1 MILSDYVNSL
11 DESQQ
16 NIVGRST
23 AIISKSEK
31 FKGIL
36 EEQGTDD
43 FETLLKALSA
53 SFEAMTDEQ
62 VGIVP
67 KRQAADF
74 AKMVENYK
82 KMTGIPAAM
91 LAKIEDTSIPDEKFV
106 AVLLEEGRNAR
117 NAAGKAGYNISQGF
131 KTARKT
137 LGGLFGR
144 GQNMT
149 NKNKNMKAAA
159 AVGANGQPKKTWRN
173 RLGNFFGSTKRFFTR
188 SKNGNGKSPFTGAGP
203 SAMVNPNNVPNVN
216 LSNPMKQKQATGP
229 VAPASG
235 SRQSAFRNVVPGLPK
250 VPSSK
255 PQITNFGRFNGFRST
270 GTRKG
275 GAGAAAAAR
284 TRKLRRYFH

>member
-1 MILSDYVNSL
+1 MPGMPSMPSFSVPKFNIKLPKFPTIRGFDTTPLIEALLSILPDGKKLAEKLGALSEAAKNKIAEGLALAGTFVAGGWNLTVSIYNRLTGGLMSLGDYMTLHKDLEIKALSQALKLREELAKKAVREVIDLAKRFETRNKRLSSSADSRRQITMILSDYVNSL

-106 AVLLEEGRNAR
+106 AVLLE
-117 NAAGKAGYNISQGF
+117 
-131 KTARKT
+131 
-137 LGGLFGR
+137 
-144 GQNMT
+144 
-149 NKNKNMKAAA
+149 
-159 AVGANGQPKKTWRN
+159 
-173 RLGNFFGSTKRFFTR
+173 
-188 SKNGNGKSPFTGAGP
+188 
-203 SAMVNPNNVPNVN
+203 
-216 LSNPMKQKQATGP
+216 
-229 VAPASG
+229 
-235 SRQSAFRNVVPGLPK
+235 
-250 VPSSK
+250 
-255 PQITNFGRFNGFRST
+255 
-270 GTRKG
+270 
-275 GAGAAAAAR
+275 
-284 TRKLRRYFH
+284 